1 MFKNLHFC
9 VVANTHWR
17 VYYIRNGKKL
27 RESGLEHLISRRRL
41 ETLKQ
46 KMSAKGPLALALPA
60 LMPPPF
66 PFTGV
71 LLTYGAMKI
80 NKKKFLAALA
90 LMRLMRFSAES
101 LLALR
106 YGRRMIGWMKSD
118 NVETV
123 VWAFTILVVAGSFF
137 SAYRLFKKSRK

>member
-1 MFKNLHFC
+1 MILC
-9 VVANTHWR
+9 
-17 VYYIRNGKKL
+17 
-27 RESGLEHLISRRRL
+27 SGVTIE
-41 ETLKQ
+41 
-46 KMSAKGPLALALPA
+46 LP
-60 LMPPPF
+60 
-66 PFTGV
+66 TVDGGST
-71 LLTYGAMKI
+71 TYGAMKI

-106 YGRRMIGWMKSD
+106 YGRRMIGWMKSG